1 MSNFD
6 RIDFNQIFRERTKSF
21 SIAIIR
27 TLSLLPYSD
36 DFSIIRKQIVRS
48 ATSVAANYRAV
59 SRARSEKEKC
69 AKMCIVVEEID
80 ETQLWLEI
88 IEELE
93 YLNPEKILHLKT
105 ECEELVKVMTTYK
118 FKLSQI

>member
-6 RIDFNQIFRERTKSF
+6 RVDFNQIFRERTKSF

-27 TLSLLPYSD
+27 TLSLLPFSD
-36 DFSIIRKQIVRS
+36 DISIIRKQIIRS

-59 SRARSEKEKC
+59 SRARSEKEKF

-93 YLNPEKILHLKT
+93 YLNPEKILHLKA

>member
-6 RIDFNQIFRERTKSF
+6 RADFNQIFRERTKSF
-21 SIAIIR
+21 SIAIIK
-27 TLSLLPYSD
+27 TLSSLPFSD
-36 DFSIIRKQIVRS
+36 DISIIRKQIIRS

-59 SRARSEKEKC
+59 SRARSEKEKF

-93 YLNPEKILHLKT
+93 YLNPEKILHLKA

>member
-1 MSNFD
+1 M
-6 RIDFNQIFRERTKSF
+6 DFNQIFRDRTKNF
-21 SIAIIR
+21 SISIIKL
-27 TLSLLPYSD
+27 LSPLPYSD
-36 DFSIIRKQIVRS
+36 AVSVIRKQIIRS

-59 SRARSEKEKC
+59 SRARSDRERF
-69 AKMCIVVEEID
+69 AKICIVVEEID

-93 YLNPEKILHLKT
+93 YVDSEKLLAIKS

-118 FKLSQI
+118 FKLSQNI

>member
-1 MSNFD
+1 M
-6 RIDFNQIFRERTKSF
+6 DFNQIFRDRTNFF
-21 SIAIIR
+21 SISIIKL
-27 TLSLLPYSD
+27 LSPLPYSD
-36 DFSIIRKQIVRS
+36 ALSIIRKQIIRS

-59 SRARSEKEKC
+59 SRARSDKERF
-69 AKMCIVVEEID
+69 AKICIVVEEID

-93 YLNPEKILHLKT
+93 YVDSEKLFVIKS

-118 FKLSQI
+118 FKLSQNI

>member
-1 MSNFD
+1 MNNFD
-6 RIDFNQIFRERTKSF
+6 GVNFNQIFRERTKIF

-27 TLSLLPYSD
+27 TLSSLPYSD
-36 DFSIIRKQIVRS
+36 DISIIRKQIIRS

-59 SRARSEKEKC
+59 SRARSEKEKF

-93 YLNPEKILHLKT
+93 YLNPEKILHLRT

-118 FKLSQI
+118 FRLSQI

>member
-6 RIDFNQIFRERTKSF
+6 RADFNQIFRERTKSF
-21 SIAIIR
+21 SITIIK
-27 TLSLLPYSD
+27 TLSSLPFSD
-36 DFSIIRKQIVRS
+36 DISIIRKQIIRS

-59 SRARSEKEKC
+59 SRARSEKEKF

-93 YLNPEKILHLKT
+93 YLNPEKILHLKA
-105 ECEELVKVMTTYK
+105 ECEELVKVMTTDK